1 MTAKK
6 KTDNSL
12 LTYISSI
19 QNLFRRG
26 KQTSFFACG
35 QVKGPLSSIAKT
47 DVHTEMWYQKLIEIL
62 HAMV

>member
-19 QNLFRRG
+19 QNLFRRA